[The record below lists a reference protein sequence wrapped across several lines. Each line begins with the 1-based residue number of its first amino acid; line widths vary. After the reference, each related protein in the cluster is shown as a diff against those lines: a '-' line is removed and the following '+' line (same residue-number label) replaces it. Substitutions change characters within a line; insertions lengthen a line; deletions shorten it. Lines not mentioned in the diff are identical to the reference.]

1 MSGKDSNLTTSPPTE
16 SDVIFKTYKDTKFTL
31 IKHALGSFG
40 EQDGYDKAN
49 EDKIAYIRM
58 FIVGSNLLCAWLFML
73 NIVVGWIVSLL

>member
-1 MSGKDSNLTTSPPTE
+1 MSGKDLNLTVSQPTE
-16 SDVIFKTYKDTKFTL
+16 TDVIFKTYKHSKFTL

-58 FIVGSNLLCAWLFML
+58 FIVGSNLLCAYLFML
-73 NIVVGWIVSLL
+73 NIIVGWVTSLL